1 MTDRSFCVGCEKF
14 GVCALEPLSR
24 HCTLKYRPKDKRS
37 LTNADDIRTKSDEE
51 LARFFYYKIF
61 EFKYKENYTVEEWL
75 NWLQSPAAN

>member
-1 MTDRSFCVGCEKF
+1 MTDRSFCVGCEKI

-24 HCTLKYRPKDKRS
+24 HCTLKYRLKDERS
-37 LTNADDIRTKSDEE
+37 LTNADDLRTKSDEE
-51 LARFFYYKIF
+51 LASFLYYKIF